1 MTKEQLSKL
10 LHDTGCPVN
19 EGVSSIKNEKQFPRI
34 DYWESLWSGVKGSG
48 EDYST
53 ISTWQIDFYA
63 RVPRHPKLLW
73 LRDKLNE
80 MDLYPAIMHE
90 FNIEDRIWHSAFTL
104 EIDEDKTSG
113 EEA

>member
-48 EDYST
+48 KDYST
-53 ISTWQIDFYA
+53 ISTWQI
-63 RVPRHPKLLW
+63 
-73 LRDKLNE
+73 
-80 MDLYPAIMHE
+80 DLYPAIMHE